1 MWRDRRVVVTGASG
15 LVGKH
20 LIRRLAWDE
29 HADVLCVV
37 RDMTPEVRRAAKDP
51 IGVDFNGD
59 VGLGL
64 GNYPQVSVA
73 VGDVT
78 DLDFMRRVLVEH
90 QATAVFHLAAQTIV
104 PIANTDPWSTWE
116 SNVRGTYTVLEAVRL
131 SCPRAAVVVASTDKA
146 YGEQEELPTSEEGR
160 LNAVFPYDVSKAC
173 ADMVTRSYRETF
185 GLQAVVTRCGNIF
198 GEGDLNWNR
207 LVPGTVRSAT
217 YDEPPQIRSD
227 GTFLRDYIY
236 VGDVVDAYLLLARDG
251 VNGALDDDA
260 FNISDDRPMTV
271 IQMVRKVLE
280 FCGKSDLVPIVGNET
295 VKEIPR
301 QYLTSRL
308 LRSYGWE
315 PKFGFD
321 EGLRRTVDWYRR
333 KILWG

>member
-1 MWRDRRVVVTGASG
+1 MWRDRRVVITGASG
-15 LVGKH
+15 LVGQH
-20 LIRRLAWDE
+20 LVRRLAYDE

-37 RDMTPEVRRAAKDP
+37 RDMTPDVRRAAREP
-51 IGVDFNGD
+51 IFDFNGEMS
-59 VGLGL
+59 LGL

-78 DLDFMRRVLVEH
+78 DLAFMRRVLVEH

-146 YGEQEELPTSEEGR
+146 YGEQDELPTDETAR

-173 ADMVTRSYRETF
+173 GDMVTNSYRKTF
-185 GLQAVVTRCGNIF
+185 GLRACTTRCGNIF

-207 LVPGTVRSAT
+207 LVPGTVRSAC
-217 YDEPPQIRSD
+217 YDERPQIRSD
-227 GTFLRDYIY
+227 GTLLRDYVY
-236 VGDVVDAYLLLARDG
+236 VGDVVAAYLHIAERL
-251 VNGALDDDA
+251 VLDTTNSSA
-260 FNISDDRPMTV
+260 FNISCDKPLTV
-271 IQMVRKVLE
+271 LEMVRTVLRE
-280 FCGKSDLVPIVGNET
+280 CGKPELEPIVGGEP
-295 VKEIPR
+295 VKEIPK
-301 QYLTSRL
+301 QHLTSRL

-321 EGLRRTVDWYRR
+321 EGLRRTVAWYRR
-333 KILWG
+333 RILWG

>member
-20 LIRRLAWDE
+20 LVRRLARDE
-29 HADVLCVV
+29 HSDVLCVV
-37 RDMTPEVRRAAKDP
+37 RDMTPEVRRSDKMD
-51 IGVDFNGD
+51 VMDFNGEPM
-59 VGLGL
+59 LGL
-64 GNYPQVSVA
+64 GHYPQVSVA

-78 DLDFMRRVLVEH
+78 DLAFMRRVLVEH

-131 SCPRAAVVVASTDKA
+131 SAPRASVVVASTDKA
-146 YGEQEELPTSEEGR
+146 YGEQKILPTDEGSR
-160 LNAVFPYDVSKAC
+160 LDAVFPYDVSKAC
-173 ADMVTRSYRETF
+173 ADMVVRSYRRTF

-217 YDEPPQIRSD
+217 YDERPQIRSD
-227 GTFLRDYIY
+227 GTLLRDYIY
-236 VGDVVDAYLLLARDG
+236 VGDVVDAYLHIAECIPLDTRDTH
-251 VNGALDDDA
+251 A
-260 FNISDDRPMTV
+260 FNISDDRPLTV
-271 IQMVRKVLE
+271 IQMVQAVLDY
-280 FCGKSDLVPIVGNET
+280 CGKPELEPIVGNEP